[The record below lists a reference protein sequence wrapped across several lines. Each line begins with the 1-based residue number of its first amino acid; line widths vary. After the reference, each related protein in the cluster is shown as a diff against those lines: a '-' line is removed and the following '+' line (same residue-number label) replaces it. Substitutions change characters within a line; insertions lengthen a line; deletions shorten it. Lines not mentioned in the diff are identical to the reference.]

1 MTGDPQESRSL
12 TDRNRLDRRSKL
24 CRCAAAIACLLLL
37 YGLPA
42 TAATDRIETTI
53 RRLSG
58 VGSRVAGYPGCD
70 SAAAFIEAEFRAMGL
85 DRVRRE
91 QFPITVPL
99 DKGGRLRVGDEEIPL
114 YGMWPN
120 LVRTPTV
127 PPEGV
132 HAPMIYGG
140 NGDWTDFDGK
150 EMEGRIVLMEF
161 NSEDRWLHAGAL
173 GARAVVFIAPETSTW
188 LQANDKYVGA
198 PLDLPRY
205 WIDRERGTALRQE
218 LLQGDVP
225 VTIFG
230 RMDWE
235 RRPAWNILGE
245 IAGSDP
251 KLKDE
256 LVVVHAYYDGIS
268 VVPALAPSAEA
279 AAGIAALLELGRFL
293 RENPPARSVILLA
306 TSAHFHDTQGII
318 AFLERHVRFHGKFVD
333 RVPEP
338 LPVKLFISLDLS
350 SRSDRLA
357 IWNATDITSFR
368 RFYAAFGRRFTTYAQ
383 EIAPSIGLD
392 PEHALANGISPIRGL
407 EWSSFVPEGML
418 TDARVTHKTGLVS
431 LVFATVFDGRFQ
443 LDTPLD
449 LPRFVDF
456 ENLRRQVDLLLW
468 MLHRGFSDPQLFTDL
483 KRRGAVLTDRLR
495 HDDRKQ
501 SAVLADQLRDLR
513 VEVRGFPRKSQL
525 PDQPIGNALVAFSWG
540 SVGISS
546 LKGMRRVRFF
556 LTDETGNLTIGGLEA
571 GGADLTVYKL
581 DPVSGDVIMAPDLSK
596 RSEAYNGEAQPHGA
610 LALNPRFSFNEK
622 TVVLFP
628 TVPRSI
634 YSLVDPGFVM
644 PMRELKALDPAGR
657 RARQYGYASHGSRRD
672 GVGVV
677 FGPRGTDHADR
688 LKLVVDKGRML
699 LTNSQGTET
708 EAKSKGIGYLL
719 ANETLDHSAW
729 LALRD
734 MWQLTESRL
743 RTMRR
748 HVIENRRLTLLHERT
763 SKRMAAADNARSEL
777 RWSDYMAHLRA
788 ALGSESRAYP
798 DALGTLND
806 VIKGLVFFL
815 ALVIP
820 AAFFAERL
828 LLAAADVRRQL
839 LGFSALLLIVWVVIS
854 QIHPAFEI
862 ANPIVILLA
871 FAIMA
876 MSFFVLTMVVGRFNR
891 YMRDYQLAAARVHEE
906 DISRGSA
913 LYAAFMLGIS
923 NMRRRR
929 LRTWLTFV
937 TLTLLTFTVLSFS
950 SYRDRIQF
958 FGFELWRSGSYHGA
972 LVRDWAWFRLEL
984 TLLEYVRSH
993 FGSHALLSPRCWY
1006 VVASA
1011 EGSGT
1016 MTVNHGST
1024 SAQASGLF
1032 GVSVAEAELTRF
1044 DQALVAGSWFERDDE
1059 ATCLLPISMAR
1070 VLGISNDQVGSV
1082 SIQVSGREL
1091 RVRGLVDEARIE
1103 QTFDLD
1109 GEILTPVNFHVPAE
1123 EVALAA
1129 EASEDEA
1136 SDEYLEFMEP
1146 LDHLLPEQ
1154 VLYVPYQTLM
1164 DTGGELRSIAIK
1176 FHDGTDGL
1184 GLVKSFLERV
1194 GTTLYA
1200 GFPSPGSDEIRVY
1213 SYRSAG
1219 LTSME
1224 GMGKLVVP
1232 MVIAAL
1238 IVLNTMLGAVHE
1250 RSREIGIYSSV
1261 GLAPAHIA
1269 MLFVAEACV
1278 YAVLGITAGY
1288 ILGQG
1293 TGKLLVAA
1301 DLSSGVNLNYSS
1313 LAAVASAL
1321 MVMAIVLI
1329 STIYPARL
1337 AARAAVPDVVRRWK
1351 PPEPDGDRWS
1361 FPFPFMVN
1369 RAEVVG
1375 ICGFLHSYFSAYSEE
1390 SLGTFYADKTRIV
1403 RERNEGM
1410 EEFGLQMAI
1419 WLAPFDMG
1427 VSQYLQIAFTP
1438 AGATSIY
1445 SIEIFIQRI
1454 SGQDAFWKS
1463 TNQRF
1468 MNGLR
1473 KEFLIWHTLD
1483 ANNKEEHRKTAIQLL
1498 ATAEQR

>member
-1 MTGDPQESRSL
+1 MPSWFQ
-12 TDRNRLDRRSKL
+12 NRHRPSYRAGP
-24 CRCAAAIACLLLL
+24 RACAVATACLMLLI
-37 YGLPA
+37 GLPSS
-42 TAATDRIETTI
+42 ATDRIETTI
-53 RRLSG
+53 RHLSG
-58 VGSRVAGYPGCD
+58 MGSRVAGYPGCD

-85 DRVRRE
+85 EKVRLE
-91 QFPITVPL
+91 PFPITVPV
-99 DKGGRLRVGDEEIPL
+99 DKGGRLQVGEEEIPV
-114 YGMWPN
+114 YGLWPN

-127 PPEGV
+127 GPGGV
-132 HAPMIYGG
+132 QAPMIYGG
-140 NGDWTDFDGK
+140 SGEWTDFDGK
-150 EMEGRIVLMEF
+150 EMDGRIVLLEF

-173 GARAVVFIAPETSTW
+173 GARAVIFIAPETSTW
-188 LQANDKYVGA
+188 LQANDKQVGT

-205 WIDRERGTALRQE
+205 WIDRAHGIALRHK
-218 LLQGDVP
+218 LQQGEIQA
-225 VTIFG
+225 TLHG

-235 RRPAWNILGE
+235 TRPAGNILGE

-251 KLKDE
+251 ELEDE

-268 VVPALAPSAEA
+268 AVPALAPSAEA
-279 AAGIAALLELGRFL
+279 AAGIAALLEFGRYL
-293 RENPPARSVILLA
+293 EEHPPARPVLLLA

-318 AFLERHVRFHGKFVD
+318 AFLERHVRFHRKFVD

-350 SRSDRLA
+350 SGSDRMA
-357 IWNATDITSFR
+357 IWNATDIESLR
-368 RFYAAFGRRFTTYAQ
+368 RFYASFGRRFTTYAR

-431 LVFATVFDGRFQ
+431 LVLATVFDGRFQ

-456 ENLRRQVDLLLW
+456 ENLRRQVDLLLP
-468 MLHRGFSDPQLFTDL
+468 MLHRGLSDPELFTDL
-483 KRRGAVLTDRLR
+483 KRVGAVMTDRLR
-495 HDDRKQ
+495 RDDRKQ
-501 SAVLADQLRDLR
+501 GAVLPDQLRDVR

-525 PDQPIGNALVAFSWG
+525 PDKPIGNTLVAFSWG
-540 SVGISS
+540 SVGSGS
-546 LKGMRRVRFF
+546 LKGMRRARFF
-556 LTDETGNLTIGGLEA
+556 LTDENGNLTIRGLEA
-571 GGADLTVYKL
+571 GGADLTAYRL
-581 DPVSGDVIMAPDLSK
+581 DPVSGDVIMAPDLSE
-596 RSEAYNGEAQPHGA
+596 RSEAYNGKARPHGA
-610 LALNPRFSFNEK
+610 LALNPRFSSNEQ
-622 TVVLFP
+622 TIVLFP

-634 YSLVDPGFVM
+634 YSLVDPRRVM
-644 PMRELKALDPAGR
+644 PMRALKALDPAGR
-657 RARQYGYASHGSRRD
+657 RAREYGYAFHGSRRD
-672 GVGVV
+672 GVGLV

-688 LKLVVDKGRML
+688 LKLVVDNGRML
-699 LTNSQGTET
+699 LTNSQGAES
-708 EAKSKGIGYLL
+708 EAQSRGIGYLL
-719 ANETLDHSAW
+719 ANETLAHSAR
-729 LALRD
+729 LALTD

-748 HVIENRRLTLLHERT
+748 HVIENRRLSLLHERT
-763 SKRMAAADNARSEL
+763 SRLMAEADKARSEL
-777 RWSDYMAHLRA
+777 RWSDYVAHLRA

-828 LLAAADVRRQL
+828 LLAAADIRRQL
-839 LGFSALLLIVWVVIS
+839 VGFSALLLIVWVVIS

-876 MSFFVLTMVVGRFNR
+876 MSFLVLTMLVGRFNR
-891 YMRDYQLAAARVHEE
+891 YMRDYQLAAAKVHEE

-923 NMRRRR
+923 NMRRRK
-929 LRTWLTFV
+929 LRTWLTFT

-972 LVRDWAWFRLEL
+972 LVRDWAWFKLEL

-993 FGSHALLSPRCWY
+993 FGNHALISPRCWY
-1006 VVASA
+1006 AVASA
-1011 EGSGT
+1011 EGGNT
-1016 MTVNHGST
+1016 MAVNHGSR

-1044 DQALVAGSWFERDDE
+1044 DETLTAGTWFERDDE
-1059 ATCLLPISMAR
+1059 ATCLLPASMAQ
-1070 VLGISNDQVGSV
+1070 VLGISKHQVGRV
-1082 SIQVSGREL
+1082 NIQVSGREL
-1091 RVRGLVDEARIE
+1091 RVRGLVDEGRIG

-1109 GEILTPVNFHVPAE
+1109 GGILTPVDFHVPAE

-1129 EASEDEA
+1129 EASENKG
-1136 SDEYLEFMEP
+1136 SDEFLEFMEP
-1146 LDHLLPEQ
+1146 LDHLPPEQ

-1164 DTGGELRSIAIK
+1164 DTGGELRSIALK
-1176 FHDGTDGL
+1176 FHDGVDGL
-1184 GLVKSFLERV
+1184 GLVQRFLERV
-1194 GTTLYA
+1194 ETTLYA
-1200 GFPSPGSDEIRVY
+1200 GFPRPGSDEIRVY
-1213 SYRSAG
+1213 SYASAG
-1219 LTSME
+1219 MTSME
-1224 GMGKLVVP
+1224 GMGKLVIP
-1232 MVIAAL
+1232 MAIAAL

-1278 YAVLGITAGY
+1278 YAILGITAGY

-1321 MVMAIVLI
+1321 MVMAIVLV

-1351 PPEPDGDRWS
+1351 PPEPEGERWS
-1361 FPFPFMVN
+1361 FSFPFMVN

-1375 ICGFLHSYFSAYSEE
+1375 ICGFLYSYFSAYSEE
-1390 SLGTFYADKTRIV
+1390 SLGSFYADKTRIV
-1403 RERNEGM
+1403 REGSEGA

-1427 VSQYLQIAFTP
+1427 VSQYLQIAFIPTDVS
-1438 AGATSIY
+1438 SIY

-1473 KEFLIWHTLD
+1473 KEFLIWHSLD
-1483 ANNKEEHRKTAIQLL
+1483 TSAKVEHRETAMQLL
-1498 ATAEQR
+1498 ANEAVR